1 MVVVILIVDAL
12 DVNVNVTGQ
21 IVLDEIEEMNNLMQI
36 TIIKKTIVFK
46 TVVKW

>member
-21 IVLDEIEEMNNLMQI
+21 IVLDEIEEMNNLVQI

>member
-1 MVVVILIVDAL
+1 MVVVIVIVDAL

-21 IVLDEIEEMNNLMQI
+21 IVLDEIEEMNNIMQI